1 MEFILLAI
9 IGLFAG
15 IFGAL
20 VGLGG
25 GIVLIPATLFVGLD
39 LGMIPDLTPQK
50 VVGLSVVMM
59 IFIGLSSTL
68 SYMKSKTVDYKSGF
82 IFFIGNIPGTILGA
96 WVNKGLDLPSF
107 NLYFGILL
115 IILST
120 ILLVRDKLKPVKWF
134 LAKGIKREFIN
145 PDGQSYIYGYPIW
158 FALMLTFVI
167 GFISGL
173 FGIEPRR
180 ILLADKVIPCTV
192 VRLDSSGHL
201 RCGA

>member
-82 IFFIGNIPGTILGA
+82 IFFIGNIPGT
-96 WVNKGLDLPSF
+96 
-107 NLYFGILL
+107 
-115 IILST
+115 
-120 ILLVRDKLKPVKWF
+120 
-134 LAKGIKREFIN
+134 
-145 PDGQSYIYGYPIW
+145 
-158 FALMLTFVI
+158 
-167 GFISGL
+167 
-173 FGIEPRR
+173 
-180 ILLADKVIPCTV
+180 
-192 VRLDSSGHL
+192 
-201 RCGA
+201 